1 MLEEN
6 YASPYQLS
14 HSKRTA
20 IEEKRPFKIICR
32 GKLPNSSY
40 YDVVNQAQSIQTDS
54 LSANLLNYEQSHPM
68 NGLNGNQPHIVPVQN
83 VNINNLNNENNEEE
97 STNGANFTDSN
108 TEIWSCVFS
117 ADNTHLAW
125 SCGYGII
132 KLMRWSDS
140 KFRKRTV
147 SEHDNSSP
155 QSQSPPKPPSIN
167 GHQRNKNEPNHNDS
181 LNTSSLQLNS
191 CDEIA
196 EIDCGEM
203 VRSLAFGSPQKSGN
217 SANRSRVYTRF
228 NLSEYKLLLAVGL
241 VSGKIRI
248 YDAITGKFLLILFDH
263 KDLVTSLKFSKDGT
277 LQLASASRD
286 ETIKLWNMNDDGN
299 MYKTLK
305 GHVSWINAIDWSPVA
320 PMLCSVGVNRQAFV
334 WDTKTFTI
342 RHRLNGHLHDVVSC
356 EFSPDGALLATASY
370 DTKIFLW
377 DPYSG
382 RPIRVFYHVLPPPRF
397 IYAGG
402 HNGSYVTS
410 LAFSSYGDH
419 LVSICDDKKIRIWSV
434 CTRNAEAIAEGAHN
448 DALCCAYS
456 TSTRAIMA
464 GTKHGQVDV
473 YETPLIIQRLKHL
486 CRVVVN
492 KQMDR
497 DGIRRLHLPNE
508 LKKYLNYEDIMD
520 KCV

>member
-1 MLEEN
+1 
-6 YASPYQLS
+6 
-14 HSKRTA
+14 
-20 IEEKRPFKIICR
+20 
-32 GKLPNSSY
+32 
-40 YDVVNQAQSIQTDS
+40 
-54 LSANLLNYEQSHPM
+54 
-68 NGLNGNQPHIVPVQN
+68 
-83 VNINNLNNENNEEE
+83 
-97 STNGANFTDSN
+97 
-108 TEIWSCVFS
+108 
-117 ADNTHLAW
+117 
-125 SCGYGII
+125 
-132 KLMRWSDS
+132 
-140 KFRKRTV
+140 
-147 SEHDNSSP
+147 
-155 QSQSPPKPPSIN
+155 
-167 GHQRNKNEPNHNDS
+167 
-181 LNTSSLQLNS
+181 
-191 CDEIA
+191 
-196 EIDCGEM
+196 M
-203 VRSLAFGSPQKSGN
+203 VRSLAFGSPQKSGHN
-217 SANRSRVYTRF
+217 NAFRSRVYTRF

-263 KDLVTSLKFSKDGT
+263 KDLVTDLKFSKDGT

-286 ETIKLWNMNDDGN
+286 EQIKLWDMNDDGN

-305 GHVSWINAIDWSPVA
+305 GHVSWIYAIDWSPVA

-334 WDTKTFTI
+334 WDTKTFSI

-356 EFSPDGALLATASY
+356 EFSPDGALLATASH

-402 HNGSYVTS
+402 HNGSYVTN
-410 LAFSSYGDH
+410 LAFSSSGDH
-419 LVSICDDKKIRIWSV
+419 LVSLCDDKKIRIWSV
-434 CTRNAEAIAEGAHN
+434 CGRSAEAIAEGVHN

-456 TSTRAIMA
+456 TRTRAVMV

-492 KQMDR
+492 KHMDR
-497 DGIRRLHLPNE
+497 DGIRRMHLPNE

-520 KCV
+520 HNCV